1 MPDVEVDYPEGML
14 DDITNRLRFKR
25 DVKLEV
31 AHGMDCLKPSKDGAP
46 EEDMTDYAADP
57 DGNIG
62 LLLRPYL
69 PEDGSDI
76 WTPIQVRISTYAWP
90 SRMANLQARISQ
102 ITRRIRN
109 NVLNT
114 EMEEFLERQF
124 PKKTKLVAVRFE
136 PKLDDAWAEA

>member
-25 DVKLEV
+25 DVKATV
-31 AHGMDCLKPSKDGAP
+31 ARGMDCIKPVVDGEP
-46 EEDMTDYAADP
+46 EVMTQYAADP

-62 LLLRPYL
+62 LLLRPYSMT
-69 PEDGSDI
+69 DGSDI

-90 SRMANLQARISQ
+90 DRMANLDVRIPE
-102 ITRRIRN
+102 ITKGIRRIL
-109 NVLNT
+109 NV
-114 EMEEFLERQF
+114 EVEEFIQHLF
-124 PKKTKLVAVRFE
+124 PAKTKLVAVRFD